1 MGIVALYLWRHR
13 INHPQY
19 LDMSTQL
26 TTVLSDAG
34 LDQNSNA
41 AILEKFAAFD
51 AQASEWMAKAKTLVV
66 TGADQKD
73 EIKQAR
79 EARLALRKIRTE
91 ADKTRKE
98 LKAES
103 LRYGKAVQGVYNFLE
118 YKIKPIE
125 DHLQSQED
133 FAKIAEQKRVDAL
146 RAERELL
153 VNDLRE
159 FVGYGDDF
167 GAMSQPS
174 FDAVLAS
181 AKQQRADQIK
191 HNEEAKA
198 AHEAEVLRQAEDQ
211 RKMRAENERL
221 RSEAQAREA
230 ALKVERDLVA
240 AEQKAAADAAR
251 IEREAAAAKARA
263 EREAAEIARRK
274 IANELAA
281 AKRAQAEQDAK
292 VAALAKA
299 KAEQERKANAAPD
312 KAKLRAFLA
321 GLSCGGDPSLNSVDA
336 TEILNDFRNDLA
348 AIVSTAIS
356 RVEAL

>member
-1 MGIVALYLWRHR
+1 
-13 INHPQY
+13 
-19 LDMSTQL
+19 MSTQL
-26 TTVLSDAG
+26 TAVLADAG
-34 LDQNSNA
+34 LNQNSNS
-41 AILEKFAAFD
+41 AILERFAALD

-66 TGADQKD
+66 ANADQKD

-91 ADKTRKE
+91 ADKTRKD

-125 DHLQSQED
+125 DHLQAQED
-133 FAKIAEQKRVDAL
+133 FAKIAEQNRVDAL
-146 RAERELL
+146 RSERELL

-167 GAMSQPS
+167 GAMSQIA
-174 FDAVLAS
+174 FDAVLSS

-240 AEQKAAADAAR
+240 AEQKAAAKAR
-251 IEREAAAAKARA
+251 VEREAAAAKARV
-263 EREAAEIARRK
+263 EREAAEIARQK

-336 TEILNDFRNDLA
+336 TEILDDFRNDLA
-348 AIVSTAIS
+348 GIVSKAIR
-356 RVEAL
+356 RVESL

>member
-1 MGIVALYLWRHR
+1 
-13 INHPQY
+13 
-19 LDMSTQL
+19 MSTQL
-26 TTVLSDAG
+26 TAVLADAG
-34 LDQNSNA
+34 LNQNSNS
-41 AILEKFAAFD
+41 AILERFAALD

-66 TGADQKD
+66 ANADQKD

-91 ADKTRKE
+91 ADKTRKD

-125 DHLQSQED
+125 DHLQAQED
-133 FAKIAEQKRVDAL
+133 FAKIAEQNRVDAL
-146 RAERELL
+146 RSERELL

-167 GAMSQPS
+167 GAMSQIA
-174 FDAVLAS
+174 FDAVLSS

-240 AEQKAAADAAR
+240 AEQKAAA
-251 IEREAAAAKARA
+251 KARV
-263 EREAAEIARRK
+263 EREAAEIARQK

-336 TEILNDFRNDLA
+336 TEILDDFRNDLA
-348 AIVSTAIS
+348 GIVSKAIR
-356 RVEAL
+356 RVESL

>member
-1 MGIVALYLWRHR
+1 
-13 INHPQY
+13 
-19 LDMSTQL
+19 
-26 TTVLSDAG
+26 
-34 LDQNSNA
+34 
-41 AILEKFAAFD
+41 
-51 AQASEWMAKAKTLVV
+51 
-66 TGADQKD
+66 
-73 EIKQAR
+73 
-79 EARLALRKIRTE
+79 
-91 ADKTRKE
+91 
-98 LKAES
+98 

-167 GAMSQPS
+167 GAMSQIA

-181 AKQQRADQIK
+181 AKQQRADQLK
-191 HNEEAKA
+191 HKEEAKKK
-198 AHEAEVLRQAEDQ
+198 HEAEVLRQAEDQ

-251 IEREAAAAKARA
+251 I

>member
-167 GAMSQPS
+167 GAMSQIA

-251 IEREAAAAKARA
+251 I

>member
-1 MGIVALYLWRHR
+1 
-13 INHPQY
+13 
-19 LDMSTQL
+19 MSTQL

-167 GAMSQPS
+167 GAMSQIA

-181 AKQQRADQIK
+181 AKQQRADQLK
-191 HNEEAKA
+191 HKEEAKKK
-198 AHEAEVLRQAEDQ
+198 HEAEVLRQAEDQ

-251 IEREAAAAKARA
+251 I

>member
-1 MGIVALYLWRHR
+1 MVMVALYLWRHR

-167 GAMSQPS
+167 GAMSQIA
-174 FDAVLAS
+174 FDAVLSS

-251 IEREAAAAKARA
+251 I

>member
-1 MGIVALYLWRHR
+1 MVMVALYLWRHR

-26 TTVLSDAG
+26 TTLLSDAG

-167 GAMSQPS
+167 GAMSQIA

-181 AKQQRADQIK
+181 AKQQRADQLK
-191 HNEEAKA
+191 HKEEAKKK
-198 AHEAEVLRQAEDQ
+198 HEAEVLRQAEDQ

-251 IEREAAAAKARA
+251 I

>member
-1 MGIVALYLWRHR
+1 MVMVALYLWRHR

-167 GAMSQPS
+167 GAMSQIA

-251 IEREAAAAKARA
+251 I

>member
-167 GAMSQPS
+167 GAMSQIA

-181 AKQQRADQIK
+181 AKQQRADQLK
-191 HNEEAKA
+191 HKEEAKKK
-198 AHEAEVLRQAEDQ
+198 HE
-211 RKMRAENERL
+211 ERYC
-221 RSEAQAREA
+221 
-230 ALKVERDLVA
+230 
-240 AEQKAAADAAR
+240 
-251 IEREAAAAKARA
+251 
-263 EREAAEIARRK
+263 
-274 IANELAA
+274 
-281 AKRAQAEQDAK
+281 AKRKTSAK
-292 VAALAKA
+292 
-299 KAEQERKANAAPD
+299 
-312 KAKLRAFLA
+312 
-321 GLSCGGDPSLNSVDA
+321 
-336 TEILNDFRNDLA
+336 
-348 AIVSTAIS
+348 
-356 RVEAL
+356 